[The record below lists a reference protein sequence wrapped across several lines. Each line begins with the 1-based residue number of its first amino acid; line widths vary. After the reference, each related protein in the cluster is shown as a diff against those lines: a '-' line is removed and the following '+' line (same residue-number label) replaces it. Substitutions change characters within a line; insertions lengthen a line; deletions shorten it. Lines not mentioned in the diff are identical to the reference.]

1 MNIIVYCGASEGH
14 NGIYKEG
21 AIQLG
26 QWIAEQNHT
35 LIFGGGNA
43 GLMRAIANS
52 VIQHGGKTI
61 GVMPTFLQQR
71 ELAHNGLDELI
82 IVNSMSERK
91 EKILSL
97 GDVCIAL
104 PGGPGTL
111 EEISEVVSWSR
122 IGQNQNPCIFYN
134 INNYYDH
141 IQHFYNHMVTEGF
154 LSQTD
159 RQHMLFSDNIN
170 EMEQFIQSYQ
180 APEIRTYK

>member
-1 MNIIVYCGASEGH
+1 MIHASLNPKYRFILLKHFTILITYYCQKRNFLGVKHVNIIVYCGASEGH

-43 GLMRAIANS
+43 GLMGAIANS

-91 EKILSL
+91 EKSYLL
-97 GDVCIAL
+97 VMYAL
-104 PGGPGTL
+104 HFLEVREHLKRFPKLCHGQELDKTKTL
-111 EEISEVVSWSR
+111 V
-122 IGQNQNPCIFYN
+122 
-134 INNYYDH
+134 
-141 IQHFYNHMVTEGF
+141 F
-154 LSQTD
+154 L
-159 RQHMLFSDNIN
+159 
-170 EMEQFIQSYQ
+170 
-180 APEIRTYK
+180 

>member
-1 MNIIVYCGASEGH
+1 
-14 NGIYKEG
+14 
-21 AIQLG
+21 
-26 QWIAEQNHT
+26 
-35 LIFGGGNA
+35 
-43 GLMRAIANS
+43 
-52 VIQHGGKTI
+52 GKTI

-141 IQHFYNHMVTEGF
+141 
-154 LSQTD
+154 
-159 RQHMLFSDNIN
+159 
-170 EMEQFIQSYQ
+170 
-180 APEIRTYK
+180 